1 MVVAGSEGSDTG
13 GLITVGFASV
23 ETFADWFGGV
33 VARDR
38 RSIKEAVVDVGGL
51 GVLLYLTARSSV
63 RPNATAMVVHRGSQ

>member
-1 MVVAGSEGSDTG
+1 MVVAGSEGSDAG
-13 GLITVGFASV
+13 GLITVGFAAA
-23 ETFADWFGGV
+23 ETSADWSGGV

-63 RPNATAMVVHRGSQ
+63 RPAATALAVYRASR